1 MMRILIISNYV
12 SRNHKEDLLIKR
24 LNQLVKC
31 KLTLISSQ
39 EINNIVN
46 DDFDAVILTGSNA
59 FAGLPELHEY
69 YQDEIDY
76 VLNYNGPILGIC
88 FGHQLLATAYNGKVR
103 LMETRLRGFDEVFV
117 SIKDPLFNDLPEKLF
132 VCKAH
137 GRIVTEI
144 PQNIQIIA
152 HSQFVENESMKITNK
167 PIYGVQFHPERCSDK
182 YPHGLKILD
191 NFLTVAKSCF

>member
-1 MMRILIISNYV
+1 MRILIISNYV

-31 KLTLISSQ
+31 ELTLVGSQ
-39 EINNIVN
+39 EINNIKN
-46 DDFDAVILTGSNA
+46 DTFDVVILTGSNA
-59 FAGLPELHEY
+59 FAGLPELNEY

-76 VLNYNGPILGIC
+76 VLNYDGPILGIC
-88 FGHQLLATAYNGKVR
+88 FGHQLLATAYNGKVSV
-103 LMETRLRGFDEVFV
+103 MKTRLKCFNEVTV
-117 SIKDPLFNDLPEKLF
+117 STKDPLFNDLPKKLL

-144 PQNIQIIA
+144 PENLQIIA
-152 HSQFVENESMKITNK
+152 YSKFVENESMRFKNK

-182 YPHGLKILD
+182 YPHGLKILE
-191 NFLTVAKSCF
+191 NFLIFSRSYF